1 MKRDDTAVLVID
13 MQIALV
19 DMAHNARAVLGC
31 VGDLLRRARLAGVPV
46 IHLQHHHA
54 SYAPLMA
61 GAPTW
66 HIHPEV
72 APVDGEVVIGKTAS
86 DSFHGTSLQD
96 ELRRRAVKHLVVTGM
111 QTEYCVDTTV
121 RRALSL
127 GFDVTLVA
135 DGHTTRDALLPAA
148 DVIRHHNSV
157 LSSLAH
163 PDHHVTV
170 VAGRDVRFEEKP

>member
-1 MKRDDTAVLVID
+1 MTRAGTALLVID

-19 DMAHNARAVLGC
+19 DMAYHAREVLGC
-31 VGDLLRRARLAGVPV
+31 VGDLQRRARA
-46 IHLQHHHA
+46 A
-54 SYAPLMA
+54 
-61 GAPTW
+61 
-66 HIHPEV
+66 
-72 APVDGEVVIGKTAS
+72 DGEVVIGKTAS
-86 DSFHGTSLQD
+86 DSFHRTSLQD

-121 RRALSL
+121 RQAISL

-148 DVIRHHNSV
+148 DAIRHHNSV